1 MRYTIG
7 IDLGGTII
15 KTGLLK
21 DSNIVENRT
30 IKALSQSGLTFQLPE
45 IEKTIEEMLLSQ
57 GISAKEILGIGFSF
71 AGLVNSEK
79 NVILSTNQKYD
90 DAVNID
96 LVAWAKEKWNLPLML
111 ENDARMALLGEWQHG
126 NGKGY
131 NDFIMLTYGTGIGS
145 AVLMD
150 GKLLHGKHFQSGNL
164 GGHFV
169 VDYDGKPCTCGGQGC
184 VEAEASSWRLPAMI
198 REHPYFESSSLK
210 NEKNPDY
217 KILVAHAKNKDKAAQ
232 DILDKCLKIY
242 TAGLISMIH
251 AFDPELI
258 ILGGGIMNSEII
270 LPELQARIDKQAW
283 TPWGKVKLVKALHLE
298 TAALFGAD
306 YLIRSK
312 LLTSSKHN

>member
-1 MRYTIG
+1 MKYTIG

-15 KTGLLK
+15 KAGLLK
-21 DSNIVENRT
+21 DSILAENRT
-30 IKALSQSGLTFQLPE
+30 IKALPQSGLKIQLYE
-45 IEKTIEEMLLSQ
+45 LEQAVEGMLQSQ
-57 GISAKEILGIGFSF
+57 GITEKDVLGIGFSF

-96 LVAWAKEKWNLPLML
+96 LVAWAKEKWNLPLMV

-131 NDFIMLTYGTGIGS
+131 DDLVMLTYGTGIGS
-145 AVLMD
+145 AVLMN

-169 VDYDGKPCTCGGQGC
+169 VDFDGNPCTCGGHGC

-198 REHPYFESSSLK
+198 REHPDFLTSSLK
-210 NEKNPDY
+210 NENHPDY
-217 KILVAHAKNKDKAAQ
+217 KILIAHARDNDKVAQ
-232 DILDKCLKIY
+232 DVLDKCLKIY
-242 TAGLISMIH
+242 TAGVVSMIH
-251 AFDPELI
+251 AFDPEI
-258 ILGGGIMNSEII
+258 IIMGGGIMNSEII
-270 LPELQARIDKQAW
+270 LPELQSRIDKQAW
-283 TPWGKVKLVKALHLE
+283 TPWGKVRLVKAQHLD

-312 LLTSSKHN
+312 LGS